1 MGVDQ
6 SKKRLGLKTGVE
18 KGMFRPEIRSGV
30 GLSLKY
36 HTSPLPNP
44 WGTRGRESQTIYT
57 PRSRV
62 DQEHARRASSEA
74 ARNKGGS
81 PKKKFLLSPLQSL
94 LLITS
99 NLHCNANDCLRST
112 ATLPPIPPSPVL
124 VRCCLFSQ
132 NGKCSRKQ
140 RVLRSFR
147 IWSQISGFK
156 RRVHRRHL
164 SSSNS
169 VRLSYV
175 RSLPAPPDVYSN
187 VRCPTFNIRV

>member
-1 MGVDQ
+1 M
-6 SKKRLGLKTGVE
+6 
-18 KGMFRPEIRSGV
+18 
-30 GLSLKY
+30 
-36 HTSPLPNP
+36 
-44 WGTRGRESQTIYT
+44 YT

-81 PKKKFLLSPLQSL
+81 PKKQYLLSPPQSL

-99 NLHCNANDCLRST
+99 NLFCNANDCPRST

-147 IWSQISGFK
+147 SGCKVLASSVVFTADISPVPTLFDFHMCDLY
-156 RRVHRRHL
+156 RRRQVRNFSFTVNEFIPKLFCPRTHNDQVYQLQSHA
-164 SSSNS
+164 SN
-169 VRLSYV
+169 
-175 RSLPAPPDVYSN
+175 
-187 VRCPTFNIRV
+187 